1 MDDKNLEKI
10 YKDIRKRVHEKYEK
24 RKEFAIHATIFTF
37 SMLFVWLVIFSPN
50 DFGDSGIFEIFATAI
65 SCLWAIGFV
74 AHGVDFGFTEM
85 RENAIDR
92 EIERTRLFGEGGKL
106 KNEDI
111 GLRLREDGEFIDFD
125 YDAIDNDE
133 PRQDRA

>member
-1 MDDKNLEKI
+1 MSDKELEKI

-24 RKEFAIHATIFTF
+24 RKEFAMHATIFGF
-37 SMLFVWLVIFSPN
+37 SMFLLWFVLYSPS
-50 DFGDSGIFEIFATAI
+50 DFGDGNILKAILTIF

-92 EIERTRLFGEGGKL
+92 EIERTRLFGDMGKL
-106 KNEDI
+106 KNEDV
-111 GLRLREDGEFIDFD
+111 GMRLRDDGEFVGFD
-125 YDAIDNDE
+125 LQDDDE
-133 PRQDRA
+133 AHHDRA